1 MVGQQQQHHNSNSSC
16 QPTSTS
22 SMPGNTKSSS
32 PSNNNIPGN
41 RCVWCRKCQVKLN
54 FVLPTAEG
62 KKEFCTC
69 DCLLHF
75 RNVYNDK
82 QNPCVLCPNCD
93 CLVRTPSTEPQVKLQ
108 VQGKTLEFCCAG
120 CLDEYKQ
127 KHNIGVQKASPHVA
141 AKKKQDNSFQN
152 GEFKWQEYLSRTNG
166 TPAPSSCFKQHSTP
180 PSNEFT
186 KDMKLEAVDP
196 RNTTSMC
203 IATVIASIGP
213 RMRLRL
219 DGSDNSNDFWRMV
232 DSNEIQPVGTCQDKQ
247 VLLQPPLGFIMN
259 ASSWPKF
266 LLKTLHG
273 ATMAPKEFFKPEPPT
288 PRFNLFKI
296 GHKLEAVDRKNPH
309 LICVATVGG
318 VDRDNIH
325 VTFDGWRGAFDYWCK
340 YDSRDIFPVGWCDNC
355 NHPLQPPGNKLPL
368 VSTPSPPAAA
378 PQISSSCS
386 ASSESAPSQDSSTS
400 TPVPP
405 YTVTLHLHA
414 YCDCGPYLDKIKLR
428 SSPTIIGP
436 SNIQEVYNQ
445 FVQIL
450 KQSAVSKQ
458 QVEKLLLV
466 QGSEILEQGD
476 FWSEILNIIDRF
488 KLCVNLV
495 NDKPIEE
502 EEEGGRPTRASGK
515 SKECSKCGGGRNG
528 EVGLRPGVKRKIAKV
543 KREEPEPPVKIEQPA
558 NPPPPKKPA
567 PAKIVGDPKDWDV
580 EQVIVNITG
589 VDKSMNAYADLFRT
603 HQIDGRAMLL
613 LNSEVMMRY
622 MGLKLGPALKIIN
635 IISKYKTKSSSKNGG
650 SSNGIS

>member
-1 MVGQQQQHHNSNSSC
+1 MVGQQQNQTNQQYVTNSSC
-16 QPTSTS
+16 QPSSTS
-22 SMPGNTKSSS
+22 NMPNK
-32 PSNNNIPGN
+32 NNNNVGGN
-41 RCVWCRKCQVKLN
+41 RCVWCRKWQPKLN

-82 QNPCVLCPNCD
+82 KNPCVLCGNCD
-93 CLVRTPSTEPQVKLQ
+93 CVVRTPSSEAHQKLSY
-108 VQGKTLEFCCAG
+108 QGKSYEFCCPQ
-120 CLDEYKQ
+120 CLEEFKT
-127 KHNIGVQKASPHVA
+127 KHNIKPAVQSQSA
-141 AKKKQDNSFQN
+141 AKKKQDNSFTN
-152 GEFKWQEYLSRTNG
+152 GDFKWSDYLEKTNG
-166 TPAPSSCFKQHSTP
+166 VPAPSKCFKQHTTP

-196 RNTTSMC
+196 RNTTSVC

-213 RMRLRL
+213 RIRLRL

-232 DSNEIQPVGTCQDKQ
+232 DTEEIQPVGTCQDNE

-266 LLKTLHG
+266 LVKTLHG
-273 ATMAPKEFFKPEPPT
+273 ATMAPKEFFKPVPPT

-340 YDSRDIFPVGWCDNC
+340 YDSRDIFPVGWSDNC
-355 NHPLQPPGNKLPL
+355 GHQLQPPGNKLPL
-368 VSTPSPPAAA
+368 VSTPVLHHLSSPLPCT
-378 PQISSSCS
+378 QISSSS
-386 ASSESAPSQDSSTS
+386 TTSSSETSLSESSSSA
-400 TPVPP
+400 VPP
-405 YTVTLHLHA
+405 YTVTLHLHV
-414 YCDCGPYLDKIKLR
+414 YCDCGPYLDKVKLR
-428 SSPTIIGP
+428 ASPTIIGP

-450 KQSAVSKQ
+450 KQSSSNKQ
-458 QVEKLLLV
+458 QVEKLLVV

-476 FWSEILNIIDRF
+476 FWNEILNIIERF
-488 KLCVNLV
+488 NFCANLV

-502 EEEGGRPTRASGK
+502 EEDGGRTTRGSGK
-515 SKECSKCGGGRNG
+515 SKECSKCGGSKQTDSGRST
-528 EVGLRPGVKRKIAKV
+528 LKRKNPKIKQDTEIVKV
-543 KREEPEPPVKIEQPA
+543 DTDPLPI
-558 NPPPPKKPA
+558 KKPA
-567 PAKIVGDPKDWDV
+567 PQRTSSNGDPREWDV
-580 EQVIVNITG
+580 EQVILQITA
-589 VDKSMNAYADLFRT
+589 VDKSMNSYADLFRA

-635 IISKYKTKSSSKNGG
+635 IIGRYKSKSGSKNER
-650 SSNGIS
+650 SANGM